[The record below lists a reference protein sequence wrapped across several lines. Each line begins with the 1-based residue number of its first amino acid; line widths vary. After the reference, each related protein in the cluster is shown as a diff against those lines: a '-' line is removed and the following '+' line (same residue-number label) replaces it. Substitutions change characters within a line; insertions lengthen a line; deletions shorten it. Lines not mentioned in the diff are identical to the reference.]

1 MPRNVKSVQYKIWT
15 LVTSKPFDT
24 FILCLIALNTVVLM
38 TQVRPLKITI
48 TAFYLIFCNVQKLAL
63 INLGQIGKREIIAMH
78 VGLIAR

>member
-1 MPRNVKSVQYKIWT
+1 
-15 LVTSKPFDT
+15 
-24 FILCLIALNTVVLM
+24 M